1 MATDKEKRI
10 LSYKEE
16 ILRLTKNLDEHL
28 ELEKKINLSQIKIK
42 DLEQIIWNTE
52 QEILKLEN
60 KVKIEYSIMKAK
72 IIFADLLL
80 SN

>member
-1 MATDKEKRI
+1 MPTDKEKRI

>member
-16 ILRLTKNLDEHL
+16 ILRLTQNLDEHL

-42 DLEQIIWNTE
+42 DFEQIIWNTE
-52 QEILKLEN
+52 QEILKLQN
-60 KVKIEYSIMKAK
+60 KEKIEYSIMQAK
-72 IIFADLLL
+72 IIYADLLL

>member
-1 MATDKEKRI
+1 MDTDKEKKI
-10 LSYKEE
+10 IFYKEE

>member
-1 MATDKEKRI
+1 MPTDKEKRI

-52 QEILKLEN
+52 QEILKLQN
-60 KVKIEYSIMKAK
+60 KEKIEYSIMQAK
-72 IIFADLLL
+72 IIYADLLL

>member
-1 MATDKEKRI
+1 MPTDKEKRI

-72 IIFADLLL
+72 IIYADLLL